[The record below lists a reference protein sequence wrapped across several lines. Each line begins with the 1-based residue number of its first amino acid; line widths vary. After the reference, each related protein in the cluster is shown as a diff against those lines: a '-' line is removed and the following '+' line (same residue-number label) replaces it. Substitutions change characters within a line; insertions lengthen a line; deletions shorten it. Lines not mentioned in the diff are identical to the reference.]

1 MVILPLGIVRWQIS
15 QDWQNLLISL
25 AIPGQENS
33 YNTFWIVL
41 LIAKWPAIIY
51 SCARFLTILRY
62 CCSTINCTN
71 ILPRST
77 LGELNFLYNKSFFL
91 KNIALP
97 LNSLESHVVLIF
109 IRLGSSFCALHIWAL
124 TDDFWSFKSSDWSN
138 CLNCALVCTARV
150 PNLNPG
156 HCVP

>member
-1 MVILPLGIVRWQIS
+1 MVILPLGIVRWQLS

-41 LIAKWPAIIY
+41 LIAKWLAIID

-97 LNSLESHVVLIF
+97 LTSLESHVVLIF
-109 IRLGSSFCALHIWAL
+109 IRLGSSFCALHIWAGVIPWLMISGVLRAPTDLIVL
-124 TDDFWSFKSSDWSN
+124 TVPLF
-138 CLNCALVCTARV
+138 ARLES
-150 PNLNPG
+150 PI
-156 HCVP
+156 